1 MTQVQPATLLLVD
14 DHPLMRKGIKTWIT
28 AAGPFNVVAEADNG
42 AEAQRLAAQINPD
55 LILLDLNLGE
65 EQGSDVL
72 LALRQQ
78 GYQGKVVILTVSDSQ
93 DDAQRLLDLGA
104 DGYLLKDI
112 EPESLIPALKQALL
126 GDKPV
131 SEKLQEAP
139 RHASAEHLASLT
151 YRERQILALL
161 AEGFS
166 NKQIADNLNIAEGT
180 VKVHMKALMR
190 KLDVQSRLEAA
201 LIYLNGREPQSG
213 KLQKN

>member
-1 MTQVQPATLLLVD
+1 MTQTHTATLLLID

-28 AAGPFNVVAEADNG
+28 AAGPFDVVAEADNG
-42 AEAQRLAAQINPD
+42 AKARRLAAEINPD

-78 GYQGKVVILTVSDSQ
+78 GYQGKIVILTVSDSQ

-112 EPESLIPALKQALL
+112 EPESLIPALQDALR
-126 GDKPV
+126 GDRPV
-131 SEKLQEAP
+131 SDKLQGGGRQAD
-139 RHASAEHLASLT
+139 AEHLAGLT

-201 LIYLNGREPQSG
+201 LIYLNG
-213 KLQKN
+213 K

>member
-1 MTQVQPATLLLVD
+1 MTQTHTATLLLVD

-28 AAGPFNVVAEADNG
+28 AAGPFEVVAEADNG
-42 AEAQRLAAQINPD
+42 AEALQQAAQINPD

-65 EQGSDVL
+65 EQGSEVL

-93 DDAQRLLDLGA
+93 EDARRLLDLGA

-112 EPESLIPALKQALL
+112 EPESLIPALQQALL
-126 GDKPV
+126 GERPV
-131 SEKLQEAP
+131 SDKLLESTRQGA
-139 RHASAEHLASLT
+139 AEQLANLT

-166 NKQIADNLNIAEGT
+166 NKQIADSLNIAEGT

-201 LIYLNGREPQSG
+201 LIYLNGKEPQSS